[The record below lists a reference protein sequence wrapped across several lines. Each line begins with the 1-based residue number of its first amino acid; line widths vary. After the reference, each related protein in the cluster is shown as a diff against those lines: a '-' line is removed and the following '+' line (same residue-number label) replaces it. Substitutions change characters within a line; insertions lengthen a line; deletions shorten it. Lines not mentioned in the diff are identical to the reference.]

1 VVDECRLRKD
11 FITCFFYCHD
21 GDPTSNSAVGILKG
35 LVDQLLTQFPQMLP
49 PCHTRRTS
57 SGEPTLRSSTITKK
71 LFEDFCETIPKLFI
85 IIDGLDECEKDER
98 RHVLDVLTE
107 VVGLCDTKEP
117 GKLRLLLV
125 SQDYVDIRNGLHSS
139 AISRRAPR
147 ILQISDI
154 DNEGDIRAYTRVWVE
169 RISSRFS
176 PFTEEMSEYLRNLT
190 VANAKGTAAAAQS
203 IVSSPL
209 TTRRNVFICQTGFA
223 QPSCVAH
230 PRRFDRCHK

>member
-1 VVDECRLRKD
+1 VDECRLRKD
-11 FITCFFYCHD
+11 FITSFFYCHD
-21 GDPTSNSAVGILKG
+21 GDPTSSSAVGILKG

-57 SGEPTLRSSTITKK
+57 SGEPSLRSSTITKK

-98 RHVLDVLTE
+98 RYVLDVLTE

-125 SQDYVDIRNGLHSS
+125 SQDYVDIRSS
-139 AISRRAPR
+139 AISRMAPK

-154 DNEGDIRAYTRVWVE
+154 DNESDIRAFTEVWVD
-169 RISSRFS
+169 RIASKFS
-176 PFTEEMSEYLRNLT
+176 PFTDAMSEYLRNLT
-190 VANAKGTAAAAQS
+190 VANAKGTAAAARL
-203 IVSSPL
+203 IVPSPL
-209 TTRRNVFICQTGFA
+209 TTRRYVFICQAGFA

-230 PRRFDRCHK
+230 PRRLDRCHE